1 MGYKAD
7 KEKRNIRDHNKEHLG
22 LTEFEIILHEA
33 IMTSDHESMP
43 ENLRESIEKTYRMY
57 QDTMDFDL
65 KIAIAVDIADWLKVN
80 LR

>member
-7 KEKRNIRDHNKEHLG
+7 KEKRNIRDHNMQYLG

-33 IMTSDHESMP
+33 IMQMPVNINPESLTEHIKKTSQEVGYCGDVH
-43 ENLRESIEKTYRMY
+43 
-57 QDTMDFDL
+57 
-65 KIAIAVDIADWLKVN
+65 AVCVVEWLKEK

>member
-7 KEKRNIRDHNKEHLG
+7 KEKRNIRDHNMQYLG

-33 IMTSDHESMP
+33 IMDMDLMDYKD
-43 ENLRESIEKTYRMY
+43 NLIAFIHSQCQRYNIDCWSNR
-57 QDTMDFDL
+57 DDFA
-65 KIAIAVDIADWLKVN
+65 KAVAEWLKRK